1 MSSYWLHGAAKEDK
15 TMYCNITEVE
25 ECDQCD
31 RASSGREYGFKC
43 EANQCGN
50 CGDTYRDCE
59 GSCNNGCA
67 EAS

>member
-1 MSSYWLHGAAKEDK
+1 MD
-15 TMYCNITEVE
+15 YCNITEVE

-59 GSCNNGCA
+59 GSCNNGCSG
-67 EAS
+67 AS